1 MSERYRSGGETR
13 MSAEDMERT
22 VSSNPLIYDQL
33 RILGVSAGVWDAVLD
48 ELFDEPFGNIPG
60 PFGFL
65 LADLNGKIGPRRLDY
80 SRPEGISDHD
90 YVRKLLRQS
99 IEALAGNQELPD
111 DDGSDCD
118 KALDEYWAYRA
129 SLN

>member
-1 MSERYRSGGETR
+1 
-13 MSAEDMERT
+13 MSADDIDRT
-22 VSSNPLIYDQL
+22 VSSNPFIYDQL
-33 RILGVSAGVWDAVLD
+33 KALGVSARVWDDVLD

-65 LADLNGKIGPRRLDY
+65 LADLNGKIGPQRLDY
-80 SRPEGISDHD
+80 SRPEGISGHD
-90 YVRKLLRQS
+90 YVRTLLRQA
-99 IEALAGNQELPD
+99 IEELSDHPELPD

-118 KALDEYWAYRA
+118 KALEEYWAHRA

>member
-1 MSERYRSGGETR
+1 
-13 MSAEDMERT
+13 MSAEDNDRT
-22 VSSNPLIYDQL
+22 VSSNPFVYEQL
-33 RILGVSAGVWDAVLD
+33 KPLGVSASVWDDVLD

-65 LADLNGKIGPRRLDY
+65 LADLNGKIGPQRLDY
-80 SRPEGISDHD
+80 SRPGGISDHD
-90 YVRKLLRQS
+90 YVRKMLWQS
-99 IEALAGNQELPD
+99 IEELSDDSELPD

-118 KALDEYWAYRA
+118 KALEEYWTYRS

>member
-1 MSERYRSGGETR
+1 MEDKGKMGS
-13 MSAEDMERT
+13 EDMDRS
-22 VSSNPLIYDQL
+22 VSSNPFIYDQL
-33 RILGVSAGVWDAVLD
+33 KGLGVSASVWDDVLD

-65 LADLNGKIGPRRLDY
+65 LADLNGKIGPQRLDY
-80 SRPEGISDHD
+80 SRPEAISDHD
-90 YVRKLLRQS
+90 YVRNLLRQS
-99 IEALAGNQELPD
+99 IEELSSDPQLPN

-118 KALDEYWAYRA
+118 KAIEEYWAYRA

>member
-1 MSERYRSGGETR
+1 MDS
-13 MSAEDMERT
+13 EDMDRT
-22 VSSNPLIYDQL
+22 VSSNPFIFDQL
-33 RILGVSAGVWDAVLD
+33 KELGVSASVWDDVLD

-65 LADLNGKIGPRRLDY
+65 LADLSGKIGPQRLDY
-80 SRPEGISDHD
+80 SRPDAICDHD
-90 YVRKLLRQS
+90 YVLNLLRQS
-99 IEALAGNQELPD
+99 IEVLTGVPQLPE

-118 KALDEYWAYRA
+118 KALGEYWAYRS

>member
-1 MSERYRSGGETR
+1 MN
-13 MSAEDMERT
+13 ADDMDRT

-33 RILGVSAGVWDAVLD
+33 RSLGVNASVWDDVLD

-65 LADLNGKIGPRRLDY
+65 LADLNGKIGPQRLDY

-99 IEALAGNQELPD
+99 IEELAGNQELPD

>member
-1 MSERYRSGGETR
+1 
-13 MSAEDMERT
+13 MSAEDMDRT
-22 VSSNPLIYDQL
+22 VSSNPFIYDQL
-33 RILGVSAGVWDAVLD
+33 KTLGVSADVWDDVLD

-65 LADLNGKIGPRRLDY
+65 LADLNGKIGPQLLDY
-80 SRPEGISDHD
+80 SRPEGISDHV
-90 YVRKLLRQS
+90 YVQKLLRQS
-99 IEALAGNQELPD
+99 IAELSGDSNLSD

-118 KALDEYWAYRA
+118 KALEEYRAYRA

>member
-1 MSERYRSGGETR
+1 M
-13 MSAEDMERT
+13 DRT
-22 VSSNPLIYDQL
+22 VSSIPFVYDQL
-33 RILGVSAGVWDAVLD
+33 KGLGVSASVWDDVLD

-65 LADLNGKIGPRRLDY
+65 LADLNGKIGPQSLDY
-80 SRPEGISDHD
+80 SRPENISDHD
-90 YVRKLLRQS
+90 YVRNLLRKS
-99 IEALAGNQELPD
+99 IEELSSDPPLPN

-118 KALDEYWAYRA
+118 EAIAEYLAHRA

>member
-1 MSERYRSGGETR
+1 MEDKGKMGS
-13 MSAEDMERT
+13 EDMDRT
-22 VSSNPLIYDQL
+22 VSSNPFIYDQL
-33 RILGVSAGVWDAVLD
+33 KGLGVSASVWDDVLD

-65 LADLNGKIGPRRLDY
+65 LADLNGKIGPQRLDY
-80 SRPEGISDHD
+80 SRPEAISDHD
-90 YVRKLLRQS
+90 YVRNLLRQS
-99 IEALAGNQELPD
+99 IEELSSDPQLPN

-118 KALDEYWAYRA
+118 KAIEEYWAYRA

>member
-1 MSERYRSGGETR
+1 V
-13 MSAEDMERT
+13 SAEDMDRT
-22 VSSNPLIYDQL
+22 VSSNSFIYDQL
-33 RILGVSAGVWDAVLD
+33 KVLGVSADVWDDVLD

-65 LADLNGKIGPRRLDY
+65 LADLNGKIGPQRLDY

-90 YVRKLLRQS
+90 YVRKLLRRA
-99 IEALAGNQELPD
+99 IEDLSDRPELPD

>member
-1 MSERYRSGGETR
+1 MG
-13 MSAEDMERT
+13 AEDMDRT
-22 VSSNPLIYDQL
+22 VSSNTFICDQL
-33 RILGVSAGVWDAVLD
+33 KTLGVGASVWDDVLD
-48 ELFDEPFGNIPG
+48 ELFDEPFGNTPG
-60 PFGFL
+60 PFGFP

-99 IEALAGNQELPD
+99 IEELSSDPRLPD
-111 DDGSDCD
+111 DDGSDCV
-118 KALDEYWAYRA
+118 KALEEYWAYRA

>member
-1 MSERYRSGGETR
+1 
-13 MSAEDMERT
+13 MSAEDMDRT
-22 VSSNPLIYDQL
+22 VSSNPFVYDQL
-33 RILGVSAGVWDAVLD
+33 KSLGVSASVWDDVLD

-65 LADLNGKIGPRRLDY
+65 LADLNGKIGPQRLDY
-80 SRPEGISDHD
+80 SRPEAISDHE
-90 YVRKLLRQS
+90 YVRNLLRQS
-99 IEALAGNQELPD
+99 VEELSSDPELPD

-118 KALDEYWAYRA
+118 EAIREYWVHRS

>member
-1 MSERYRSGGETR
+1 MDS
-13 MSAEDMERT
+13 EDMDRT
-22 VSSNPLIYDQL
+22 VSSIPFVYDQL
-33 RILGVSAGVWDAVLD
+33 KGLGVSASVWDDVLD

-65 LADLNGKIGPRRLDY
+65 LADFRGKLGPRRLDY
-80 SRPEGISDHD
+80 SRPEAISDHE
-90 YVRKLLRQS
+90 YVRNLLRQS
-99 IEALAGNQELPD
+99 VEELSSDPELPD

-118 KALDEYWAYRA
+118 EAIREYWVHRS

>member
-1 MSERYRSGGETR
+1 
-13 MSAEDMERT
+13 MSAEDMDRT
-22 VSSNPLIYDQL
+22 VSSNPFIYDQL
-33 RILGVSAGVWDAVLD
+33 KTLGVNASVWDDVLD
-48 ELFDEPFGNIPG
+48 ELFDEPFGNISG

-65 LADLNGKIGPRRLDY
+65 LADSNGKIGPRRLDY
-80 SRPEGISDHD
+80 SRPEGISDHG
-90 YVRKLLRQS
+90 YVRRLLRQA
-99 IEALAGNQELPD
+99 IEELSDHPELPD

>member
-1 MSERYRSGGETR
+1 
-13 MSAEDMERT
+13 MSAEDMDRT
-22 VSSNPLIYDQL
+22 VSSNSFIYDQL
-33 RILGVSAGVWDAVLD
+33 KVLGVSADVWDDVLD

-65 LADLNGKIGPRRLDY
+65 LADLNGKIGPQRLDY

-90 YVRKLLRQS
+90 YVRKLLRRA
-99 IEALAGNQELPD
+99 IEDLSDRPELPD

>member
-1 MSERYRSGGETR
+1 MDSE
-13 MSAEDMERT
+13 DLDRT
-22 VSSNPLIYDQL
+22 VSSNPFVYDQL
-33 RILGVSAGVWDAVLD
+33 KGLGVSASVWDDVLD

-65 LADLNGKIGPRRLDY
+65 LADLSGKLGPKRLDY
-80 SRPEGISDHD
+80 SRPEAISDHD
-90 YVRKLLRQS
+90 YVQNLLSQS
-99 IEALAGNQELPD
+99 IEELSSDPQLPN

-118 KALDEYWAYRA
+118 KAIEEYWAHRA

>member
-1 MSERYRSGGETR
+1 
-13 MSAEDMERT
+13 MSAEDMDRA
-22 VSSNPLIYDQL
+22 VSSNPFIYDQL
-33 RILGVSAGVWDAVLD
+33 KTLGVSGEVWDDVLD

-65 LADLNGKIGPRRLDY
+65 LDDLNGKIGPQVLDY
-80 SRPEGISDHD
+80 SRPEGISDHA
-90 YVRKLLRQS
+90 YVEKLLRQS
-99 IEALAGNQELPD
+99 IAELSGDPRLPD

-118 KALDEYWAYRA
+118 KALEEYWAYRA

>member
-1 MSERYRSGGETR
+1 

-22 VSSNPLIYDQL
+22 VSSIPFIYDQL
-33 RILGVSAGVWDAVLD
+33 KILKVSASVWDDVLD
-48 ELFDEPFGNIPG
+48 EIFDEPFGNIPG

-65 LADLNGKIGPRRLDY
+65 LDDLNGKIGPQRLDY
-80 SRPEGISDHD
+80 SRPSGISDRD
-90 YVRKLLRQS
+90 YVRQLLRQS
-99 IEALAGNQELPD
+99 IEELSGDPELPD

-118 KALDEYWAYRA
+118 KAIKDYWEYRA

>member
-1 MSERYRSGGETR
+1 MQRRWAARYR
-13 MSAEDMERT
+13 RT
-22 VSSNPLIYDQL
+22 CSSTTNSKSWESCAI
-33 RILGVSAGVWDAVLD
+33 VWDDVLD

-65 LADLNGKIGPRRLDY
+65 LADLNGEIGPQRLDY

-99 IEALAGNQELPD
+99 IRELSGDP
-111 DDGSDCD
+111 GICLTTMVPIATGRLKSIGEI
-118 KALDEYWAYRA
+118 AP